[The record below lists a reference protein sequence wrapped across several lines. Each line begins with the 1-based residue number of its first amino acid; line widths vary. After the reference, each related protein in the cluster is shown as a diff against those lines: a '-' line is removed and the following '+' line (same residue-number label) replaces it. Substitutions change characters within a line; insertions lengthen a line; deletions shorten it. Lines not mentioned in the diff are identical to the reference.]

1 MNSNTLQF
9 SEKQVIID
17 FSIKEVH
24 ESILSMF
31 KHFPNKYILRENDI
45 NDVFYTYHFPISNN
59 INPSIADISLEEISE
74 NKTKIKIKVSNAY
87 GSQSSISI
95 LEGVAHD
102 YLNVLSKM
110 LKKEDIEI
118 IKQTTN
124 AGTGCMVVALI
135 FIISTISI
143 VFFT

>member
-9 SEKQVIID
+9 SEKEVIID
-17 FSIKEVH
+17 FSKKEVH

-135 FIISTISI
+135 FIISSISI
-143 VFFT
+143 VFFI

>member
-1 MNSNTLQF
+1 MNANTLQF
-9 SEKQVIID
+9 SEKEIIID
-17 FSIKEVH
+17 YSRKDVH
-24 ESILSMF
+24 ESIMSMF
-31 KHFPNKYILRENDI
+31 KHFPNKYMLRENDI

-74 NKTKIKIKVSNAY
+74 DKTKIKIKVSNAY

-110 LKKEDIEI
+110 LKKEDIEN

-124 AGTGCMVVALI
+124 AGKGCLLIALI
-135 FIISTISI
+135 FIISTACF
-143 VFFT
+143 VFFI